1 MRGEVTTE
9 AGARRQDAGWER
21 HSTPTHKTYTH
32 TQHTHTHTHAR
43 TPYAYAY
50 TYTKHARYA
59 YCEEQLVLRQQ
70 EHKEHHHRPNHLLMM
85 VFGSVPKAHR
95 DLSTSGVLTGA
106 EGRRKWE
113 VGHGRQKQQQ
123 PKESRKNGGMGEAGR
138 AITNQGRGGYTG
150 TEGGGLEEHGTLLCG
165 IVRHLELGKAP
176 FRREVLGQQPPHE

>member
-1 MRGEVTTE
+1 VTTE

-21 HSTPTHKTYTH
+21 RSTPTHKTYTH
-32 TQHTHTHTHAR
+32 TQHTHTQNTHA
-43 TPYAYAY
+43 THTVKSNWYY
-50 TYTKHARYA
+50 
-59 YCEEQLVLRQQ
+59 RQQ